1 MTTGEPPGDEA
12 AATRALARRWADAIN
27 ARDVDTLVALADPE
41 IDIQPLQVGV
51 RGHYSGPAGVRRW
64 MQEIADDD
72 LGHRVRIERVR
83 SLGPGR
89 ALVLGTVLLGGN
101 DVSPYALVLQLRD
114 DRVAAMRSYL
124 DDEPTLER
132 LGVL

>member
-1 MTTGEPPGDEA
+1 MTTGVPPDDEA
-12 AATRALARRWADAIN
+12 ASTRALVRRWAEAIN
-27 ARDVDTLVALADPE
+27 ARDVDTLVRLAAPE
-41 IDIQPLQVGV
+41 IDLQPMQVGV
-51 RGHYSGPAGVRRW
+51 RGQYSGPAGVRRW

-83 SLGPGR
+83 TLAPGR
-89 ALVLGTVLLGGN
+89 AVVFGTVLLGG
-101 DVSPYALVLQLRD
+101 DAVSPYALVVQVRG

-124 DDEPTLER
+124 NDEPTLER